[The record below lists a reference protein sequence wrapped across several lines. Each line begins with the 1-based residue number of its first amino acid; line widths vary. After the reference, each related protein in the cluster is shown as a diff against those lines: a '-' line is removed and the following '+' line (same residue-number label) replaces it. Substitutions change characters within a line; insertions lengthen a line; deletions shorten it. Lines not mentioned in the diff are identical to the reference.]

1 MKGRAPGGPDR
12 DFRHMERGTESGLLT
27 IGGRAGMMSIRRRDR
42 RIIRR
47 QVERFREGLRD
58 RNWLLTKGM
67 TDDILKI
74 RRQKRRAERQPE
86 KARKTAEHSNVWKQ
100 KQTKMQKH
108 SKGFSRQTS
117 AKNGEKAKAFP
128 KRLRSKQ
135 IEKRKL
141 FLNVCEANV
150 VHLEN

>member
-1 MKGRAPGGPDR
+1 MKGRTPGGPDR
-12 DFRHMERGTESGLLT
+12 DFRRMERDTESGLLT

-86 KARKTAEHSNVWKQ
+86 KARKTAEHSNV
-100 KQTKMQKH
+100 
-108 SKGFSRQTS
+108 
-117 AKNGEKAKAFP
+117 
-128 KRLRSKQ
+128 
-135 IEKRKL
+135 
-141 FLNVCEANV
+141 
-150 VHLEN
+150 